1 MTNVILQR
9 WDYIA
14 VSKDIFWSIIH
25 EHDKKQNF
33 IPISTYLKL
42 LYINCEYD
50 SVWRTISI
58 IQGQRILWPLWGK
71 ETFFYKRY
79 KKTNHS

>member
-14 VSKDIFWSIIH
+14 VSKDVFWSIMH

-42 LYINCEYD
+42 LYINCEYN

-58 IQGQRILWPLWGK
+58 IQDYIREYFDHFEVKKLFL
-71 ETFFYKRY
+71 YKIQ
-79 KKTNHS
+79 KD